1 MDRRE
6 FLVTAGAVAAATAAP
21 LAQPSPRR
29 LLYVAQPGI
38 RNYQQYGGVGVLVY
52 DIDRDHAF
60 VKRIPTW
67 HVAEGAA
74 ADKLLK
80 LIPYGRIGDVEDVAA
95 LALFMASD
103 LADYMTGTTVYVDGG
118 MTLYPGFED
127 NG

>member
-1 MDRRE
+1 
-6 FLVTAGAVAAATAAP
+6 LSAAA
-21 LAQPSPRR
+21 PS
-29 LLYVAQPGI
+29 V
-38 RNYQQYGGVGVLVY
+38 
-52 DIDRDHAF
+52 
-60 VKRIPTW
+60 
-67 HVAEGAA
+67 